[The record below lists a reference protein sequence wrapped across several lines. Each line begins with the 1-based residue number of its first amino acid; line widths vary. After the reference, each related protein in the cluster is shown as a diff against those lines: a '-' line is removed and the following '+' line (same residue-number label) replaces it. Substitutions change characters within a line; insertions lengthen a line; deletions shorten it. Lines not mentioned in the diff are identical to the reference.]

1 MSATP
6 SLLRRMAGTA
16 VLAMALAGGI
26 AHAQQGP
33 KIEIVGGDKYDW
45 GTVAPAKLTASVK
58 IKNAGDSTLNIS
70 DVRPGCGCTL
80 TKIDKKELAPGDEA
94 TVDLSL
100 DATYRTG
107 ELNKTV
113 TISSNDRAMPY
124 KVLTLHAN
132 IKRSV
137 QFVPAQY
144 FILSDGKVGQ
154 EMAAQSVRILNS
166 GDAPFTVSQPSL
178 VNGNVKAR
186 FELVSPKD
194 GAVPAGRSYEVQPGQ
209 EIEVKAY
216 VTPQDARSVYG
227 TVRMETTS
235 GEYPSVDLSIT
246 GTMAQAPQQGAAI
259 TPQTNT
265 PSVVAAPVKNH

>member
-6 SLLRRMAGTA
+6 SILRRMTGTA
-16 VLAMALAGGI
+16 VLAMALAAGI
-26 AHAQQGP
+26 AYAQP

-45 GTVAPAKLTASVK
+45 GTVAPAKLTATIR

-94 TVDLSL
+94 TIDLSL
-100 DATYRTG
+100 DAVYRTG
-107 ELNKTV
+107 DLTKTV
-113 TISSNDRAMPY
+113 TISSNDRSAPY

-132 IKRSV
+132 VKRAV

-144 FILSDGKVGQ
+144 FILSDAKVGQ
-154 EMAAQSVRILNS
+154 EMEAQSVRILNS
-166 GDAPFTVSQPSL
+166 GDTPFKVSPPTL
-178 VNGNVKAR
+178 AGGNVKAR
-186 FELVSPKD
+186 FALVSPKD
-194 GAVPAGRSYEVQPGQ
+194 GKIADGQTYELQPGQ
-209 EIEVKAY
+209 EVEVKAY

-235 GEYPSVDLSIT
+235 SEYPSVDLSIT
-246 GTMAQAPQQGAAI
+246 GTMAQTTTSTSAP
-259 TPQTNT
+259 TPTNAQ
-265 PSVVAAPVKNH
+265 SHSH